1 MPQEPEATRRKRRQP
16 TLAAVRRKCLECVNR
31 DRIGF
36 DCQIQDCPLYEW
48 QPWKGRPEPRR

>member
-1 MPQEPEATRRKRRQP
+1 MTSQLETRVRKRRQP

-36 DCQIQDCPLYEW
+36 DCQIPDCPLYEW
-48 QPWKGRPEPRR
+48 QPWKGRPEPKR

>member
-1 MPQEPEATRRKRRQP
+1 MDQQPTATTRRRRQP

-36 DCQIQDCPLYEW
+36 DCKIPDCALHECMAAVEGPA
-48 QPWKGRPEPRR
+48 